1 MPFKKFY
8 TTLHYIS
15 QVKKNV
21 KKPLRQ
27 RLLNKYRLVVLNE
40 ETYEERI
47 SYKLT
52 RLNIFL
58 FVAMISTLLVITTI
72 SLIAFTSIK
81 EYIPGYDSTLLRQKA
96 VENIE
101 TLDSLENIIQ
111 TNQKFIN
118 SVGAVILGDVSEEDI
133 INESNI
139 VKVDVSE
146 LDLKTNVQD
155 SLLRSIVEKED
166 RFNAFESPNSK
177 VEYVLIRP
185 ISGKISSQF
194 DLSQKHF
201 GVDIPAS
208 NNTPIK
214 AVSDGR
220 VIFSEWTIDTG
231 YVIIIEHSFGLTSV
245 YKHNST
251 GLVNQGDYVNSG
263 QAVALSG
270 NTGELSTGPHLHFE
284 LWSEGNPVDPLE
296 YISFE

>member
-1 MPFKKFY
+1 
-8 TTLHYIS
+8 
-15 QVKKNV
+15 VKKNV
-21 KKPLRQ
+21 KKPLKQ

-58 FVAMISTLLVITTI
+58 FAALTSTLLVITTI

-101 TLDSLENIIQ
+101 TLDSLEKIIQ

-146 LDLKTNVQD
+146 LDFKTNVQD

-201 GVDIPAS
+201 GVDIPAP

-220 VIFSEWTIDTG
+220 VIFSEWTIETG

-284 LWSEGNPVDPLE
+284 LWSDGNPVDPLE

>member
-1 MPFKKFY
+1 M
-8 TTLHYIS
+8 
-15 QVKKNV
+15 KKNV
-21 KKPLRQ
+21 KKPLKQ

-58 FVAMISTLLVITTI
+58 FVALISTLLVITTI

-81 EYIPGYDSTLLRQKA
+81 EYIPGYDSTFLRQKA

-101 TLDSLENIIQ
+101 TLDSLEKVIQ

-146 LDLKTNVQD
+146 LDFKTNVQD
-155 SLLRSIVEKED
+155 SLLRSAVEKED

-208 NNTPIK
+208 KNTPIK

-284 LWSEGNPVDPLE
+284 LWSDGNPVDPLE

>member
-1 MPFKKFY
+1 M
-8 TTLHYIS
+8 
-15 QVKKNV
+15 KKNV
-21 KKPLRQ
+21 KKPLKQ

-40 ETYEERI
+40 DTYEERI

-58 FVAMISTLLVITTI
+58 FIALISTLLVITTI

-101 TLDSLENIIQ
+101 TLDSLEKVIQ

-118 SVGAVILGDVSEEDI
+118 SVGAVILGDVSEEDVV
-133 INESNI
+133 NESNI
-139 VKVDVSE
+139 VKIDVSE
-146 LDLKTNVQD
+146 LDFKTNVQD

-166 RFNAFESPNSK
+166 RFNAFESPSSK

-194 DLSQKHF
+194 DLGQKHF

-263 QAVALSG
+263 QAIALSG

>member
-1 MPFKKFY
+1 M
-8 TTLHYIS
+8 
-15 QVKKNV
+15 KKNV
-21 KKPLRQ
+21 KKPLKQ

-58 FVAMISTLLVITTI
+58 FIALISTFLVITTI

-101 TLDSLENIIQ
+101 TLDSLEKVIQ

-118 SVGAVILGDVSEEDI
+118 SVGAVILGDVLEEDVV
-133 INESNI
+133 NESNI
-139 VKVDVSE
+139 VKIDVSE
-146 LDLKTNVQD
+146 LDFKTNVQD

-166 RFNAFESPNSK
+166 RFNAFESPSSK

-194 DLSQKHF
+194 DLGQKHF

-263 QAVALSG
+263 QAIALSG

>member
-1 MPFKKFY
+1 
-8 TTLHYIS
+8 
-15 QVKKNV
+15 VKKNV
-21 KKPLRQ
+21 KKPLKQ

-58 FVAMISTLLVITTI
+58 FIALISTLLVITTI

-101 TLDSLENIIQ
+101 TLDSLEKVIQ

-133 INESNI
+133 VNESNI

-146 LDLKTNVQD
+146 LDFKTNVQD

-166 RFNAFESPNSK
+166 RFNAFESPSSK

-185 ISGKISSQF
+185 INGKISSQF
-194 DLSQKHF
+194 DLNQKHF

-220 VIFSEWTIDTG
+220 VIFSEWTIETG

-284 LWSEGNPVDPLE
+284 LWSDGNPVDPLE

>member
-8 TTLHYIS
+8 NTLHYIC

-21 KKPLRQ
+21 KKPLKQ

-58 FVAMISTLLVITTI
+58 FIALISTLLVITTI

-101 TLDSLENIIQ
+101 TLDSLEKVIQ

-118 SVGAVILGDVSEEDI
+118 SVGAVILGDVLEEDVV
-133 INESNI
+133 NESNI
-139 VKVDVSE
+139 VKIDVSE
-146 LDLKTNVQD
+146 LDFKTNVQD

-166 RFNAFESPNSK
+166 RFNAFESPSSK

-194 DLSQKHF
+194 DLGQKHF

-263 QAVALSG
+263 QAIALSG

>member
-1 MPFKKFY
+1 M
-8 TTLHYIS
+8 
-15 QVKKNV
+15 KKNV
-21 KKPLRQ
+21 KKPLKQ

-58 FVAMISTLLVITTI
+58 FIALISTLLVITTI

-101 TLDSLENIIQ
+101 TLDSLEKVIQ

-118 SVGAVILGDVSEEDI
+118 SVGAVILGDVLEEDVV
-133 INESNI
+133 NESNI
-139 VKVDVSE
+139 VKIDVSE
-146 LDLKTNVQD
+146 LDFKTNVQD

-166 RFNAFESPNSK
+166 RFNAFESPSSK

-194 DLSQKHF
+194 DLGQKHF

-263 QAVALSG
+263 QAIALSG